1 MKKRI
6 KLILTTVILAVAIC
20 LTGMP
25 EICAYAATVTVTDPD
40 SCRIRKEPST
50 SSEAISSVKSGK
62 VLEVVGEATGT
73 DGYTWYQVKVEG
85 TTTGYIRA
93 DLVSTPD
100 GNISSS
106 SSASTSSSSSTTSD
120 TSKKSETASTS
131 TEKKSETAASTESK
145 SDTAGEVVDSD
156 ALTATVTADTVTVRE
171 NASTKSNKVG
181 TAKNGQDLFIN
192 GEAADSEGKT
202 WYKINF
208 EADGKTVDG
217 FIRSDFLEIT
227 STTADLAP
235 EEPESVEPE
244 PEPEPVV
251 NTDYEV
257 RYEANAEGI
266 EEWFLYDHINGNKQS
281 INNIKAVMEQSQN
294 MVVDDGSE
302 VKTMKIVIIV
312 MAVIM
317 LLLIIAVAILLFRL
331 RDRYEDFDDI
341 EDEDY
346 DDEEEDEEEIEEM
359 DEEEEYESKRPAKK
373 ERKFGFK
380 SRRKNYEDNEE
391 EDEEEE
397 EEEDEEPEVY
407 TRPVRRSTPAQP
419 QSRRSTEESWS
430 SKSLMDIDDDMEFE
444 FLDLDN

>member
-6 KLILTTVILAVAIC
+6 KLILTMLTLSAAIC
-20 LTGMP
+20 LTGIP
-25 EICAYAATVTVTDPD
+25 KISANAASVTVTDPD

-73 DGYTWYQVKVEG
+73 DGFTWYQVKVEG

-100 GNISSS
+100 GNISTSSSNNS
-106 SSASTSSSSSTTSD
+106 SSATSSD
-120 TSKKSETASTS
+120 TAQKAETAG
-131 TEKKSETAASTESK
+131 AATESK
-145 SDTAGEVVDSD
+145 SDSAGEVVDSE
-156 ALTATVTADTVTVRE
+156 ALAATVTADTVTVRE
-171 NASTKSNKVG
+171 NATTKSNKVG
-181 TAKNGQDLFIN
+181 TAKSGQELSIN
-192 GEAADSEGKT
+192 GEATDSEGKT

-217 FIRSDFLEIT
+217 FIRSDFLEVT

-235 EEPESVEPE
+235 EEPESVEQEAE
-244 PEPEPVV
+244 PEPTVS
-251 NTDYEV
+251 NDYEV
-257 RYEANAEGI
+257 KYEANAEGV

-294 MVVDDGSE
+294 MVIDDGSE

-317 LLLIIAVAILLFRL
+317 LLLIIGIAILLFRL

-341 EDEDY
+341 DDEDY

-359 DEEEEYESKRPAKK
+359 DEEEEYESRRPVRK
-373 ERKFGFK
+373 EKKFGFR
-380 SRRKNYEDNEE
+380 SRRKGYEDYEDEDEE
-391 EDEEEE
+391 EDED
-397 EEEDEEPEVY
+397 EDEEEPEVY
-407 TRPVRRSTPAQP
+407 TRPVKRSTPTQT
-419 QSRRSTEESWS
+419 QSRRNTEESWS
-430 SKSLMDIDDDMEFE
+430 SGSLMDIDDDMEFE